1 MAMRTSGRQNDLF
14 VLLVPLV
21 LLIGAA
27 VVFTGDPDQFF
38 PTVEKHLWSMV
49 RTVGNWVSG
58 LFS

>member
-1 MAMRTSGRQNDLF
+1 MGMRTSGSQKDHF

-38 PTVEKHLWSMV
+38 PTIEKHLWSAV
-49 RTVGNWVSG
+49 RSVGDWVSG